1 MALPV
6 TGCSRAMISMKE
18 YMGIPKRQQMVD
30 RVTDARDS
38 QTEVKKTFQSTLDE
52 FIATTKVNTG
62 DLEGQYKKFKSKYDE
77 SEAAAA
83 RVRSRIADV
92 ERVADALFVEWQGEI
107 KQISNPSLQT
117 GPQQQLVE
125 TKAQYERLLGSMKTA
140 ASKMDKPLTNFK
152 DQTLVLKS
160 NLNARAI
167 AGLEGTAREV
177 TQDVDKLIQDMNT
190 SIDEAT
196 SFINSMQN
204 AK

>member
-1 MALPV
+1 
-6 TGCSRAMISMKE
+6 MISMKE

-38 QTEVKKTFQSTLDE
+38 QKEVKETFQSTLDE

-62 DLEGQYKKFKSKYDE
+62 DLEGQYKKFTAKYDE
-77 SEAAAA
+77 SEAAAG
-83 RVRSRIADV
+83 RVHSRIADV

-107 KQISNPSLQT
+107 KQISNANLRT
-117 GPQQQLVE
+117 GPQEQLVA

-140 ASKMDKPLTNFK
+140 ASKMEKPLTNFK

>member
-1 MALPV
+1 
-6 TGCSRAMISMKE
+6 MISMKE

-38 QTEVKKTFQSTLDE
+38 QTEVKRTFQSTLDE
-52 FIATTKVNTG
+52 FIATTKVDAG
-62 DLEGQYKKFKSKYDE
+62 DLEGQYKKFKAKYDE
-77 SEAAAA
+77 SEAAAG

-107 KQISNPSLQT
+107 AQISNPSLRT
-117 GPQQQLVE
+117 GPQSQLVE

-140 ASKMDKPLTNFK
+140 SSKMDKPLSNFK

-177 TQDVDKLIQDMNT
+177 TQDVDKLIKDMNT

-196 SFINSMQN
+196 NFINSMQN